1 MATLE
6 DHAATPSVQP
16 AEAVL
21 RGCILVDGHVHF
33 HRCFHE
39 PAFFDRAWL
48 NFQAGAAAAGIS
60 NVAAGCLLLTERAR
74 ESYFERLRRHDR
86 IKCSAW
92 ALRPTAEAISLLACR
107 PGGER
112 MLVIAGRQV
121 VTREGLE
128 VLALGTSASFRDGLD
143 LASTVAAV
151 RAADALLVLPWGFG
165 KWSGRRGQLLER
177 FLQADQARPI
187 FLGDNGGRSAALGT
201 PPQLKWAAEHGL
213 IVLPG
218 SDPLPLRGEVNR
230 VGGHGF
236 VLEGEIASER
246 PAAGLKQQISSLE
259 RQPPT
264 FGDLKPFWRFC
275 AHQLAM
281 QAPGGWL
288 R

>member
-1 MATLE
+1 LATLE
-6 DHAATPSVQP
+6 DHAATPSVE
-16 AEAVL
+16 ATEAVL
-21 RGCILVDGHVHF
+21 RGHVLVDGHVHF

-48 NFQAGAAAAGIS
+48 NFQAGAAAAGIGE
-60 NVAAGCLLLTERAR
+60 VAAGCLLLTERAR

-92 ALRPTAEAISLLACR
+92 ALRSTAEAGALLASR

-112 MLVIAGRQV
+112 MFVIAGRQI
-121 VTREGLE
+121 VTHEGLE
-128 VLALGTSASFRDGLD
+128 VLALGASASFRDGLD

-151 RAADALLVLPWGFG
+151 RAADGLPVLPWGFG
-165 KWSGRRGQLLER
+165 KWSGRRGQLLDR
-177 FLQADQARPI
+177 FLQADETGPI

-201 PPQLKWAAEHGL
+201 PPQLKRAAEDGL

-218 SDPLPLRGEVNR
+218 SDPLPLRGEVDR
-230 VGGHGF
+230 VGGYGF
-236 VLEGEIASER
+236 VVEGEIDIDH
-246 PAAGLKQQISSLE
+246 PAASLKQQISSLE
-259 RQPPT
+259 RQPTT
-264 FGDLKPFWRFC
+264 FGKLKPFWRFC
-275 AHQLAM
+275 AHQFAM